1 MRKCHISDENW
12 SASSQFALLWMK
24 IFISF
29 AGCILPMFHNPAS
42 TIFYNELHKWKSG
55 ISNLCTP
62 AVISRLRKWTDI
74 WFFQDFADLLSI
86 FQWILYMKGLTLNR
100 HTRSYI
106 ILFFWINYWFL
117 YWFRLILHFWNS
129 TIWVYHTPDRVP
141 QVQTIY

>member
-1 MRKCHISDENW
+1 
-12 SASSQFALLWMK
+12 MK
-24 IFISF
+24 IEVLVLNSLCFEWKYLFRLLDVYYQCSIIRQVLYFIMSYISESPVYQIYVRRPLF
-29 AGCILPMFHNPAS
+29 LGLENGQTYDFFRILQTYSRFFSEFS
-42 TIFYNELHKWKSG
+42 T
-55 ISNLCTP
+55 
-62 AVISRLRKWTDI
+62 
-74 WFFQDFADLLSI
+74 FQRF
-86 FQWILYMKGLTLNR
+86 KGLTLNR